1 MTDLISEIK
10 TGWSQFDLEAVK
22 KLEPLYS
29 PSVTFI
35 EPAGEIKGREAVFDH
50 FRASCANLIECR
62 FLFNES
68 MEIRN
73 ENQACLVWDMT
84 FRHRKLNGG
93 KQIVSNGITLLQFDE
108 QIRLH
113 RDWFDLGQ
121 AVYENL
127 PLMGSAV
134 RFVKGKMHAHSAS

>member
-22 KLEPLYS
+22 KLEHLYS

-35 EPAGEIKGREAVFDH
+35 EPAGEIIGREAVFNH
-50 FRASCANLIECR
+50 FRASCENLIECR

-73 ENQACLVWDMT
+73 ANQACLVWDMT

-93 KQIVSNGITLLQFDE
+93 KKIVSNGITLLQFDK

-121 AVYENL
+121 AIYENL
-127 PLMGSAV
+127 PLMGSVV
-134 RFVKGKMHAHSAS
+134 RFVKGKMQAHSAS